1 MKKIDSGEPLKNNEL
16 ANVNDLVEVLKT
28 SHELSL
34 LPINIIPTTSSTNSS
49 STDGESYVYKKFSKE
64 QIQANWLQFLTKVW
78 LFLENIFRQRLL
90 SNPRERAMVQRELS
104 EIILEVIFLELN
116 VSGKILLQKDDP
128 TSTKDVQIT
137 MSTTGKCHMCS
148 IIFQSILLPTYRYIH
163 KFNQSIEENRS
174 RHYNTKS
181 WDETTEAIHI
191 PTSIQHK
198 RLSKGYSTR
207 NSFFPRQG

>member
-137 MSTTGKCHMCS
+137 MSTTGRSHS
-148 IIFQSILLPTYRYIH
+148 FQY
-163 KFNQSIEENRS
+163 F
-174 RHYNTKS
+174 
-181 WDETTEAIHI
+181 
-191 PTSIQHK
+191 
-198 RLSKGYSTR
+198 
-207 NSFFPRQG
+207 